1 MVVVVLPTPPFW
13 LTTEITR
20 AGPAVGGD
28 LTCGNS
34 TNFLPKT
41 LDVAENSSSRFVDL
55 VPKRETFE
63 LLFAIGGLYGGAIG
77 CASVSALPL
86 RNE

>member
-1 MVVVVLPTPPFW
+1 
-13 LTTEITR
+13 
-20 AGPAVGGD
+20 
-28 LTCGNS
+28 
-34 TNFLPKT
+34 
-41 LDVAENSSSRFVDL
+41 VAENSSSRFVDL